1 MAVHPVQASP
11 AVAEQAFTFLLARGF
26 TLHERWV
33 TGGESFRDGWRLTY
47 AGRSIQVVVQYMDV
61 QFEVHF
67 VRSDLDVSYL
77 ELDRD
82 LFGRRSGFHGDMFP
96 PDKLEAA
103 IRKIAKD
110 IQENYSGTLL
120 GDELEWQKIER
131 LKATPPKPH
140 RLP

>member
-1 MAVHPVQASP
+1 MHPVQASP

-47 AGRSIQVVVQYMDV
+47 ASLSIQVIVQYMDA

-67 VRSDLDVSYL
+67 VHSDLDVSYL
-77 ELDRD
+77 ELDRA

-96 PDKLEAA
+96 PEKL
-103 IRKIAKD
+103 
-110 IQENYSGTLL
+110 
-120 GDELEWQKIER
+120 
-131 LKATPPKPH
+131 
-140 RLP
+140 